1 MRIWHGRKPDVPPLR
16 RAVATIG
23 MFDGVHRGH
32 QRLIQTT
39 VRWAKRL
46 HATSVVVTFHPDPQ
60 QVLNAYAPPPLTS
73 LERRL
78 ELINELGVDVVW
90 VLPFTRAFSRLTPEA
105 FVHEVLRAR
114 LRAAAVVVGE
124 TFAFGRDRRGDLRM
138 LRALGR
144 REGMRVVVVPPVRRG
159 GAAVSSS
166 RIRALLQQGQWRRA
180 AQLLGHPVELAG
192 SVIRGAGR
200 GARLGFPTA
209 NLALG
214 RTVTP
219 PHGVYAVDVLAAGR
233 RWPGVMNVGVRPTF
247 AARPSGSA
255 RSGLAPPR
263 QAFRSRPDGGSF
275 TGTGGVPAAGSSTV
289 CEVYLEGFRG
299 RLYGRRLTVLLR
311 ARLRDE
317 RKFATPEALAR
328 QISRDVGRARE
339 VLASHS

>member
-1 MRIWHGRKPDVPPLR
+1 MRIWRGRKPAEARPSGSARSAGTGRVPAPPLR

-23 MFDGVHRGH
+23 MFDGVHLGH

-46 HATSVVVTFHPDPQ
+46 HAASVVVTFHPDPQ
-60 QVLNAYAPPPLTS
+60 QVLNAHTPPPLTS

-78 ELINELGVDVVW
+78 ELINGLGVDVVW
-90 VLPFTRAFSRLTPEA
+90 VLPFTRAFSRLTPEV

-159 GAAVSSS
+159 GAPVSSS

-192 SVIRGAGR
+192 SVIRGTGR

-219 PHGVYAVDVLAAGR
+219 PRGVYAVDVLAAGR
-233 RWPGVMNVGVRPTF
+233 HWPGVMNVGVRPTF
-247 AARPSGSA
+247 TARPSGSA
-255 RSGLAPPR
+255 RSA
-263 QAFRSRPDGGSF
+263 
-275 TGTGGVPAAGSSTV
+275 GTVGVPASGSAMV
-289 CEVYLEGFRG
+289 CEAYLDGFRG

-328 QISRDVGRARE
+328 QISRDVGRARA
-339 VLASHS
+339 LLTPIS